1 MKRAH
6 PFPPQMFVEL
16 LLRARPRPVC
26 QTEARK
32 RQPFRSV
39 AKTTGRG
46 AGRRTSGEREK
57 QRRER
62 GAGGGLG
69 CGCGRLQPSTSGPM
83 GLSEKVTSQQKSEG
97 HDGVSGP
104 GISPVR

>member
-16 LLRARPRPVC
+16 LLRARPRPAC

-39 AKTTGRG
+39 AKTAGRG
-46 AGRRTSGEREK
+46 AGRRTSSEREK
-57 QRRER
+57 QRRGGR
-62 GAGGGLG
+62 RMRALRVRAHMGRAGAPTLEAFT
-69 CGCGRLQPSTSGPM
+69 LINTP
-83 GLSEKVTSQQKSEG
+83 
-97 HDGVSGP
+97 
-104 GISPVR
+104 

>member
-1 MKRAH
+1 MPDRA
-6 PFPPQMFVEL
+6 
-16 LLRARPRPVC
+16 LRARQKPANDNPSVAWPRPL
-26 QTEARK
+26 AG
-32 RQPFRSV
+32 
-39 AKTTGRG
+39 ARG
-46 AGRRTSGEREK
+46 AGRPANVRSSTK